1 MTTNTT
7 LIDQV
12 LEQTLDRFWEI
23 IPPLW
28 GYIRAHIRVVATEDF
43 DISVEQFHILRF
55 IRRGHGSVSELA
67 DARNISRPAV
77 SQGVDTLVNKGL
89 VTRTQSKE
97 DRRYVELELTPEGNA
112 LLDNVFQNTREW
124 MKESLETFSQE
135 ELDLA
140 IRGMEVLKKMID
152 SK

>member
-1 MTTNTT
+1 MTN
-7 LIDQV
+7 IGISKNRV
-12 LEQTLDRFWEI
+12 IERTLDKFWETV
-23 IPPLW
+23 PPLW
-28 GYIRAHIRVVATEDF
+28 GTIRAHIRAVATENF

-55 IRRGHGSVSELA
+55 IRRGHCSVSELA

-77 SQGVDTLVNKGL
+77 SQGVDALVNKGL
-89 VTRTQSKE
+89 VTRTQGKE

-112 LLDNVFQNTREW
+112 LLDSVFQNTREW
-124 MKESLETFSQE
+124 MRESLEGFSHE
-135 ELDLA
+135 ELELA